1 METNHRG
8 KKSVVF
14 PNPPAILA
22 YASVAGKKESQ
33 GPLRDTF
40 DVTSQDTS
48 FGQKTWEKA
57 ETQMQKTVLRLA
69 LEKAKLTESALD
81 AARQELF
88 FNTVDQW
95 IEDANIVTHPEML

>member
-81 AARQELF
+81 AAFEA
-88 FNTVDQW
+88 VK
-95 IEDANIVTHPEML
+95 